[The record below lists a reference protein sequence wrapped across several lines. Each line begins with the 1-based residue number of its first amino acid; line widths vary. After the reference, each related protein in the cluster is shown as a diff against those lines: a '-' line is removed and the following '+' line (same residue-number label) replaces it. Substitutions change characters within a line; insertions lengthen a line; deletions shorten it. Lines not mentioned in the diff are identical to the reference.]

1 MNDKIKAFMR
11 LGKLQISIFIQ
22 KKRKIIWGL
31 VILAVI
37 VLVWKSFER
46 IVEISTSQSETT
58 ITVAGTLLGAII
70 GGILSLYGSIWVNSR
85 QQRAAQNI
93 KVKKQ
98 IYSPLY
104 DELKEIEDE
113 FLAQERQPYSI
124 EISREKRSCWNGIC
138 FSAWERIKSDTR
150 YLEVPDS
157 LKVQIE
163 ALGKV
168 VLDYLATRKELDV
181 YAKKAIDNVLQQNGQ
196 EPCRVI
202 GVEEHVAYNV
212 LEGKTDKLSY
222 ITSDLKKSVDKQLC
236 QKIESEVWAQIN
248 ESPQKEKVDENY
260 RKWKQVHSQTIKML
274 ELMIKKV
281 NLKYED

>member
-11 LGKLQISIFIQ
+11 LSKLQMSVFIQ
-22 KKRKIIWGL
+22 KKRKVIWGL

-37 VLVWKSFER
+37 VVVWKSFEK
-46 IVEISTSQSETT
+46 IVEVSTGQDETT

-124 EISREKRSCWNGIC
+124 EISREKRNHWSGTC

-157 LKVQIE
+157 LKAQIE
-163 ALGKV
+163 ALRKV
-168 VLDYLATRKELDV
+168 VLDYLAIRKELDE

-196 EPCRVI
+196 APCKVI
-202 GVEEHVAYNV
+202 GVEEQVAYNV

-222 ITSDLKKSVDKQLC
+222 ITFDLKKGVDEELC
-236 QKIESEVWAQIN
+236 KKIESEVWAQIN
-248 ESPQKEKVDENY
+248 ESPQKERVDASY

>member
-202 GVEEHVAYNV
+202 GVEEQVAYNV

>member
-1 MNDKIKAFMR
+1 MKDKIKAFMR
-11 LGKLQISIFIQ
+11 LGKLQISVFIQ
-22 KKRKIIWGL
+22 KKRKVIWAL

-37 VLVWKSFER
+37 VVVWKSFEK
-46 IVEISTSQSETT
+46 IVEVSTGQDETT

-113 FLAQERQPYSI
+113 FLAQGIQPYSI
-124 EISREKRSCWNGIC
+124 EISREKESHWGGTC

-157 LKVQIE
+157 LKAQIE

-168 VLDYLATRKELDV
+168 VLEYLAARSELDV

-196 EPCRVI
+196 APCKVI
-202 GVEEHVAYNV
+202 NLEKLIAYNV
-212 LEGKTDKLSY
+212 LEGKTDELSY
-222 ITSDLKKSVDKQLC
+222 ITSDLKKDVDKQLC